1 MAEGG
6 NIDAGVDVSS
16 DMTGDCIVIR
26 SCEPCM
32 RKKSANTA
40 SVICKV
46 CNEHLC
52 GPCSHLHEIYKPGE
66 HKMVV
71 IESVNSTP
79 VEVNMKGM
87 NMCQEHG
94 KKIKF
99 FCEDHSK
106 LCCNTCSFKHRKCDN
121 VDELASISSK
131 EGQELQHLNKTL
143 LKLENEI
150 ASIGAECKLS
160 EDVLSETTAS
170 IAKQIDEM
178 RGRIIELFDKAK
190 TKMIEEADTFKAD
203 EMKRLGEINK
213 SSSNVKE
220 NINELLPVS
229 SALVEH
235 GTPQQKY
242 IMAKI
247 IKEKI
252 KDITSNITEQRSK
265 FVTSTVSLDFS
276 KQLLSLLKE
285 EGIIK
290 LQVERHHT
298 DVVQT
303 YLTEIQ
309 ESSEVKA
316 ETTNLN
322 KDCSTDSAQSDPNKP
337 VTMELLVSVDIK
349 QTGDDLYE
357 PYLSGLDFLPDGR
370 LVAVENMNW
379 KCIIMDDRL
388 QILGTPYKFNA
399 YPYDVV
405 CLSQCEVA
413 VTTNSKKVCL
423 LYVSSDNVISL
434 TRQINTS
441 TYVFSICCMTPTTMV
456 VSTYDD
462 PRPVRMINQTGV
474 ESDFDRVLFNK
485 KTYKHED
492 SKASARMSLQRKR
505 WY

>member
-1 MAEGG
+1 MCVHTQE
-6 NIDAGVDVSS
+6 VQ
-16 DMTGDCIVIR
+16 
-26 SCEPCM
+26 
-32 RKKSANTA
+32 
-40 SVICKV
+40 KV
-46 CNEHLC
+46 N
-52 GPCSHLHEIYKPGE
+52 
-66 HKMVV
+66 
-71 IESVNSTP
+71 
-79 VEVNMKGM
+79 
-87 NMCQEHG
+87 
-94 KKIKF
+94 
-99 FCEDHSK
+99 
-106 LCCNTCSFKHRKCDN
+106 
-121 VDELASISSK
+121 ELASLSSQ
-131 EGQELQHLNKTL
+131 EGLELEDLNHMH
-143 LKLENEI
+143 LKLETETCSII
-150 ASIGAECKLS
+150 ADCNLS
-160 EDVLSETTAS
+160 EAALSETNAN
-170 IAKQIDEM
+170 IPKQVDEM
-178 RGRIIELFDKAK
+178 KDRIIEIFDK
-190 TKMIEEADTFKAD
+190 TKSRMIEEAENFKAE
-203 EMKRLGEINK
+203 EMKRLGERRK
-213 SSSNVKE
+213 VTSNVNE
-220 NINELLPVS
+220 DIHELLPVS
-229 SALVEH
+229 SALVKH

-242 IMAKI
+242 IISHIM
-247 IKEKI
+247 KEKI
-252 KDITSNITEQRSK
+252 KYIETHITEQRNK
-265 FVTSTVSLDFS
+265 HITSTVALNFS
-276 KQLLSLLKE
+276 KQLSSLLKE
-285 EGIIK
+285 EDGIVK
-290 LQVERHHT
+290 LNTERHLTHK

-303 YLTEIQ
+303 YSTEIQ
-309 ESSEVKA
+309 ESSEVKE